1 MKRPNAR
8 QLLEETVNTFVEAWG
23 RGAVETAFVPTN
35 FEIQDQSTKACSLCD
50 SALEQLEFWG
60 ISELG
65 RCLMPV
71 KLEIDLAVQ
80 YCRCEWIEPSIGT
93 RQRA

>member
-1 MKRPNAR
+1 MKQTNAR
-8 QLLEETVNTFVEAWG
+8 QLPEETVNTFVEAWW
-23 RGAVETAFVPTN
+23 RGAIETAFVPTKV
-35 FEIQDQSTKACSLCD
+35 EIQDESTKACSLCD
-50 SALEQLEFWG
+50 SALEQLDFWG
-60 ISELG
+60 IGELG
-65 RCLMPV
+65 SCLMPV